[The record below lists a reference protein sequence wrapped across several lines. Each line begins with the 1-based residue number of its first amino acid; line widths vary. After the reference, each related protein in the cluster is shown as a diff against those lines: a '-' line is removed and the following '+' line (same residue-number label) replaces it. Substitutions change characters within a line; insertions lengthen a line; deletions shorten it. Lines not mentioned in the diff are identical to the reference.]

1 MTARLDAYTA
11 KHMQPKA
18 HYSLHLPKILARDGT
33 LASCWAH
40 ERKHRALKR
49 HGNNSTNANK
59 KMSWERGVMEEVV
72 LSQFLEL
79 QEWDPRGG
87 IELIDPKEASVDM
100 TNGLKQTLGLAL
112 DPSIRVFVASEAQ
125 CGYESMSRGDA
136 VCTATHMVE
145 VWFHVEVVSDIHGSS
160 FHSIVSKW
168 KPLQGHNLFQMTDVP
183 ELVPT
188 QSLQRA
194 LPFCMDSGVATVIP

>member
-1 MTARLDAYTA
+1 
-11 KHMQPKA
+11 
-18 HYSLHLPKILARDGT
+18 
-33 LASCWAH
+33 
-40 ERKHRALKR
+40 
-49 HGNNSTNANK
+49 
-59 KMSWERGVMEEVV
+59 MSWERGVMEEVV

-87 IELIDPKEASVDM
+87 IELIDSKEASADM

-136 VCTATHMVE
+136 VCTATHIVE

-168 KPLQGHNLFQMTDVP
+168 KQLQGHNLFQTTDVP
-183 ELVPT
+183 EVVPT
-188 QSLQRA
+188 GSLQRA
-194 LPFCMDSGVATVIP
+194 LPFCMDSGLATVIP